1 MCIYDD
7 ALIKGKT
14 LATHRFF
21 FKF

>member
-14 LATHRFF
+14 LATHRFL